1 MRLEENWQ
9 AYVALRHG
17 QIFERS
23 ILKLFEQLG
32 LRRLFVLV
40 LRRMQ
45 VTRNRLTRHHLT
57 MKAGRMHPGR

>member
-1 MRLEENWQ
+1 MRLEKNWQ
-9 AYVALRHG
+9 AYVALRYG
-17 QIFERS
+17 QIFERAV
-23 ILKLFEQLG
+23 LKLFEQLG

-45 VTRNRLTRHHLT
+45 VRQNRSTRHHLT

>member
-1 MRLEENWQ
+1 MRLEKNWQ

-17 QIFERS
+17 QTFECA

-32 LRRLFVLV
+32 LRRLFVIV

-45 VTRNRLTRHHLT
+45 VRQNRSRSHYLA
-57 MKAGRMHPGR
+57 MMAGR